1 MIARVRYVH
10 YKKLLGSPLLKNKF
24 LWIFAVWYFSYLRL
38 QWQLNL
44 FPFRY
49 IARSFKITESRA
61 LCSRAYKL
69 FRDKSIAANLGASS
83 MKLGAMYLR
92 LGFSLMVRVFR
103 SFRVARLPLPICSK
117 WGHLEMDRNSVR
129 TLVKSSRPTIK
140 EMHLLL
146 MCIVP
151 CN

>member
-1 MIARVRYVH
+1 MAR
-10 YKKLLGSPLLKNKF
+10 N
-24 LWIFAVWYFSYLRL
+24 
-38 QWQLNL
+38 
-44 FPFRY
+44 
-49 IARSFKITESRA
+49 FKMTESRV

-146 MCIVP
+146 MCTVP
-151 CN
+151 CNYRLFYIFPYEMVIFMRFYQNLEILQDQSLPKAEWTEALLLSSHSKKKS